1 MPEKFPRENVNI
13 VAPYWNFIDISR
25 KGIVRYAVVTHNHT
39 TLSYLLELTSDL
51 VSTEDV
57 AFTATWLLVVSW
69 MDVCPYEDR
78 QQL

>member
-1 MPEKFPRENVNI
+1 M
-13 VAPYWNFIDISR
+13 

-57 AFTATWLLVVSW
+57 AFTATWLLVVRW
-69 MDVCPYEDR
+69 IDVCPLGNSNCSKVSYIES
-78 QQL
+78 L